1 MEGGDLGETDLA
13 GFLLKLGSAKMVL
26 EVQRSRLGGKI
37 QGSLTSLLR
46 MRLLFTCKKVADV
59 RGRDWALPAEFCSCP
74 STQNSLGAPPW
85 FDTYEIYPIL

>member
-37 QGSLTSLLR
+37 QGSLTSLLK

-59 RGRDWALPAEFCSCP
+59 RGREWPFLDVCLSWSNDL
-74 STQNSLGAPPW
+74 W
-85 FDTYEIYPIL
+85 V